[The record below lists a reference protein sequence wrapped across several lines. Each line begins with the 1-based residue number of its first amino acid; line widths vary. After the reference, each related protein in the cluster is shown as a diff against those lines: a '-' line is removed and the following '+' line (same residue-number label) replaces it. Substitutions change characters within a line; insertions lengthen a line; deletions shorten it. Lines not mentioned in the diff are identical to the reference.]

1 MSKPGEAQFIDCS
14 DSISGLTPVSTS
26 RHSPHR
32 RGLLELMKSLPDF
45 KGEVSL
51 YTQSAETIEAPY
63 KKLTREAA
71 NR

>member
-1 MSKPGEAQFIDCS
+1 
-14 DSISGLTPVSTS
+14 
-26 RHSPHR
+26 
-32 RGLLELMKSLPDF
+32 MKSLPDF